1 MLNKLS
7 LRILF
12 VSIAILGI
20 AGLASAAPMNWEGTA
35 TVKLGD
41 FAEARPTGGGVAT
54 LNALTSNTPA
64 HLDSLRLVPSR
75 GGLTANFTKFV
86 TDPDSVGNSIASVQF
101 VGIEAQTG
109 TFAPISGAAGS
120 ATVTPKFNGFLPLA
134 GIVRL
139 CLINT
144 TCDTSA
150 SLILTTHTAGSS
162 TIGIGIGGLLTINI
176 LGGAAR
182 ISVQA
187 NPWQIKTATIYD
199 QITTPINGL
208 QTTVT
213 RKYNGWAHGP
223 GSATTTT
230 AQIGGVVQ
238 LISASQVRTN
248 LPQGSS
254 VKVASAQTL
263 LIRFVPEP
271 GMLLMIGSGIAG
283 LVLIGRKR
291 MRK

>member
-54 LNALTSNTPA
+54 LNALTSSTPA
-64 HLDSLRLVPSR
+64 HLVTMKIVPSR
-75 GGLTANFTKFV
+75 GVITANFTKFV
-86 TDPDSVGNSIASVQF
+86 TDPETIGNAIASVQF
-101 VGIEAQTG
+101 LGIEGQTG
-109 TFAPISGAAGS
+109 TLGPISGGLTAPE
-120 ATVTPKFNGFLPLA
+120 TTKFNGNMPLA

-139 CLINT
+139 CLL
-144 TCDTSA
+144 DTSCAASA
-150 SLILTTHTAGSS
+150 SLLLTTHTAGSS
-162 TIGIGIGGLLTINI
+162 TIGIGIGGLLTIN
-176 LGGAAR
+176 LGALGR

-187 NPWQIKTATIYD
+187 NPWQIKTATVYD
-199 QITTPINGL
+199 EITTPINYAK
-208 QTTVT
+208 TIAT
-213 RKYNGWAHGP
+213 RKYKGWAHGP
-223 GSATTTT
+223 SSGTTST
-230 AQIGGVVQ
+230 AAIGGVVQ
-238 LISASQVRTN
+238 LISASQVSTG

-254 VKVASAQTL
+254 AKVASAQTM
-263 LIRFVPEP
+263 LIKFVPEP